1 MRRGLIPVCAWIC
14 RSETPSASSKSTR
27 ARRTSPAERLVV
39 RSICSK
45 RSRSVGCS
53 RKASWEVNMNSHIPY
68 IASCVIYLCNTT
80 LVSRQP
86 GPQSRGDLFEIEQ
99 GQEIDGLE
107 LAINRRR
114 TANLRGKLEIGSQQ
128 PRRCCCSR
136 RRFGDVQLVPVARRG
151 PEGFGRQVLLAQCV
165 VKSQPFGR
173 VLRS

>member
-68 IASCVIYLCNTT
+68 IASCVTYLCNTT
-80 LVSRQP
+80 LEAEKKFRRIKGYQELLLLKERLNPSRIQ
-86 GPQSRGDLFEIEQ
+86 QKEV
-99 GQEIDGLE
+99 
-107 LAINRRR
+107 R
-114 TANLRGKLEIGSQQ
+114 TVE
-128 PRRCCCSR
+128 
-136 RRFGDVQLVPVARRG
+136 VA
-151 PEGFGRQVLLAQCV
+151 
-165 VKSQPFGR
+165 
-173 VLRS
+173 